1 MEPGSEPVARWSSDS
16 VAGIVA
22 SGAAATVIV
31 ALYAWSFGSR
41 VHIIGADQ
49 FSYAW
54 QFRAMRAGLL
64 ESIDPRPGTLAM
76 GALLQGSGVVPGDL
90 APTLI
95 AIALCAVLGL
105 AVATLLRQALSLPV
119 WAMLPVAIGAATFG
133 GTSRLTGYIANLT
146 ALVCFSAGMAAVVRS
161 RTSSWAAYALA
172 TMAFL
177 AAGLAHPGMLPAWFA
192 IVALWLG
199 LSVVASLTG
208 RARHGGAEARPLDL
222 RPVIAL
228 AALTLGTVGTL
239 LVVFAI
245 MRRSLGELGDLE
257 LVQGYFVRRLG
268 NTWEW
273 VVPVAPLVIAGL
285 FLVALRG
292 WRRGDPSA
300 QRLLLAW
307 VVACLAGVAVMLV
320 APGFPGHRTLM
331 LAVPL
336 GAVTGLVAVRIAE
349 LAGRG
354 LGRGRA
360 VAVGGAALLG
370 LGAAL
375 VAGLLGLAGFRAAAS
390 DPWSDR
396 APPARQVAA
405 FARGHPADVPVVMVF
420 EPWQAQGAL
429 LWKVRLNIA
438 RSFLDGPR
446 ASHLFMY
453 VGDPERLLAGE
464 PNRLPSGADELGQVL
479 KGISE
484 RTWPDVSAAIRDGA
498 VIVFPRMYM
507 HERSWE
513 LVLSEGAELVDDDL
527 AVSGRSSAPPEELPE
542 YASASP
548 ISAWAS
554 ASVTILLLGVVGGG
568 YSHLASRGGGRT
580 MGDEAALA
588 PAFGIVVVVLIGTA
602 AALAEAD
609 PGGVVGL
616 LALLIVAVVGWV
628 AATRIRP
635 RA

>member
-1 MEPGSEPVARWSSDS
+1 MESGSEPAAGWCSDW
-16 VAGIVA
+16 VAGIVT
-22 SGAAATVIV
+22 SGAAALVIV
-31 ALYAWSFGSR
+31 ALYAWSFGGR

-54 QFRAMRAGLL
+54 QFRAIRAGLL

-95 AIALCAVLGL
+95 AIGLCAVLGL
-105 AVATLLRQALSLPV
+105 AVAALLRQALWLPV
-119 WAMLPVAIGAATFG
+119 WAMVPVAIGAATFG

-146 ALVCFSAGMAAVVRS
+146 ALVCFSAGIAAAVLS
-161 RTSSWAAYALA
+161 KTPSWTAYALA
-172 TMAFL
+172 AMAFL
-177 AAGLAHPGMLPAWFA
+177 AAGLAHPGILPAWFA
-192 IVALWLG
+192 IVAGWLG
-199 LSVVASLTG
+199 LSVVAWLTG
-208 RARHGGAEARPLDL
+208 RARYGGVGARPLDL
-222 RPVIAL
+222 RPAFAL

-239 LVVFAI
+239 LVVFGI

-273 VVPVAPLVIAGL
+273 VAPVAPLVIAGL
-285 FLVALRG
+285 LLVALRG

-300 QRLLLAW
+300 QRLLFAW
-307 VVACLAGVAVMLV
+307 VVACLAGVAVILV

-336 GAVTGLVAVRIAE
+336 GAVTGLVAVKIAE

-354 LGRGRA
+354 SGRVRA
-360 VAVGGAALLG
+360 LAVGGAALLG

-375 VAGLLGLAGFRAAAS
+375 VTGLLGLAGFRAAAS
-390 DPWSDR
+390 YPWSDR
-396 APPARQVAA
+396 ASPARQVAA
-405 FARGHPADVPVVMVF
+405 FARGHPADVPVVMLF
-420 EPWQAQGAL
+420 EPWHARGAL

-446 ASHLFMY
+446 ASQLFMY

-464 PNRLPSGADELGQVL
+464 PDTSPPGTDELGQVL
-479 KGISE
+479 NGISE
-484 RTWPDVSAAIRDGA
+484 RTWPDVSAAISDGA
-498 VIVFPRMYM
+498 VIVLPRTYM
-507 HERSWE
+507 HARSWE
-513 LVLSEGAELVDDDL
+513 LVLSEGAELVGDDL
-527 AVSGRSSAPPEELPE
+527 AVFGEPSHPPEAVPE
-542 YASASP
+542 YASMSP

-568 YSHLASRGGGRT
+568 YSYLASRGGGRT
-580 MGDEAALA
+580 MGDAAALA
-588 PAFGIVVVVLIGTA
+588 PAFGIVVIVLVGTA

-616 LALLIVAVVGWV
+616 LALLIVGVSGWAAAV
-628 AATRIRP
+628 RIRP
-635 RA
+635 RT